1 MDWSDVRVFLAVA
14 RTGTLGA
21 AARLLKTSHPTVGRR
36 LRALEEA
43 TGQTLF
49 QRTAEGF
56 VLTDEGRSIFTLAE
70 QMEENA
76 LALERRLAAGD
87 RNLSGMVRL
96 ACADWFGGY
105 VLPPVLAEFGEK
117 YPAVEVEV
125 LTSSRLFNLGRREA
139 DLAFRIVPFNNR
151 DIIQRRLLDMPYG
164 VYIAKDMPDP
174 VVGDGEGQRL
184 LTMDASLGTF
194 PDTVWLQD
202 RFPRADMVL
211 RNNSRHVLAQMC
223 ANRLGISVLP
233 RPVGD
238 KVPNLRR
245 LTGVGEPPMRGIWM
259 GYHRDL
265 RDLGRLRA
273 FVDLVV
279 KHIAA

>member
-14 RTGTLGA
+14 RAGSLGA
-21 AARLLKTSHPTVGRR
+21 AARLLKSSHPTVGRR
-36 LRALEEA
+36 LKALEDA
-43 TGQTLF
+43 TGQILF
-49 QRTAEGF
+49 QRTADGY
-56 VLTDEGRSIFTLAE
+56 VLTDEGRSIFALAE

-76 LALERRLAAGD
+76 LALERRLAGGL
-87 RNLSGMVRL
+87 REPEGLVRL

-105 VLPPVLAEFGEK
+105 VLPPVLREFSTQF
-117 YPAVEVEV
+117 PSVEVEI
-125 LTSSRLFNLGRREA
+125 LTSSRLFNLARREA

-164 VYIAKDMPDP
+164 AYIAKDVPDP
-174 VVGDGEGQRL
+174 VIGDGKGYRL

-194 PDTVWLQD
+194 PDTLWLQD
-202 RFPRADMVL
+202 HFPRADIVL
-211 RNNSRHVLAQMC
+211 RSNNRHVQAQMC
-223 ANRLGISVLP
+223 AQGLGITVLP

-238 KVPNLRR
+238 QVPNLRR
-245 LTGVGEPPMRGIWM
+245 LGGLDEPPMRSIWM

-273 FVDLVV
+273 FVDIV
-279 KHIAA
+279 IARIAT